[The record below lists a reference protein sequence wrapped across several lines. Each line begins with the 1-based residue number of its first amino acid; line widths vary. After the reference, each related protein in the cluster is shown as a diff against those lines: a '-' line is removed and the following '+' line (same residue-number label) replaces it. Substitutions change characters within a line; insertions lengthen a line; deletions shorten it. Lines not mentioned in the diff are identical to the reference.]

1 MATCAGAVETGG
13 HDGGQADTSRAE
25 DPDRIHLGH
34 VAFGDA
40 LVEAANGDGV
50 GTDDRAGCVCP
61 GPGRRVSSRR
71 SPSSLAYVK
80 EVAPP
85 GWTGLDRPRMGRSVP
100 CVGLSAPCRPL
111 HTVQW

>member
-1 MATCAGAVETGG
+1 MCAGAVETGVR
-13 HDGGQADTSRAE
+13 DGCQADTSRAE

-40 LVEAANGDGV
+40 LVDAADGDGV
-50 GTDDRAGCVCP
+50 GV
-61 GPGRRVSSRR
+61 GRSRR
-71 SPSSLAYVK
+71 LRLSRPWKASVFTTLPSSLAYVK